1 MQVIP
6 PNTLFVFFFFFPF
19 YSVFL
24 TVSNKQTQ
32 KKLTE
37 TEEENEETES
47 NVERGFDVRLNTG
60 IEVSE
65 GIISIGIE
73 LALFVDVVL
82 VEFFADFI
90 DSE

>member
-1 MQVIP
+1 M
-6 PNTLFVFFFFFPF
+6 
-19 YSVFL
+19 FL